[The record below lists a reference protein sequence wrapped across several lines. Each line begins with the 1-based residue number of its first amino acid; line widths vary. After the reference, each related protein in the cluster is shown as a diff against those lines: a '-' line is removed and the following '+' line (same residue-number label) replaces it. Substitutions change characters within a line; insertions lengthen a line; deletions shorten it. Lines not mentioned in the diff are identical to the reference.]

1 MNICLSV
8 TKTATLW
15 QDFSKTLKFV
25 PLLLKI
31 WLFHR
36 NNSKQIRIC
45 SFAQVYFIFLLLS
58 VSVTRSSSMCQFL
71 QPGTLK
77 TTLFPLIQNLWKVK
91 QSESELVS
99 SSSSGHCCVLWTG
112 AVGGLWVC
120 CLRLALHLQ
129 KMIKSERLQ
138 SKGVL
143 YTCRASLRKCNVI
156 EQLTPF
162 PQHPWFF
169 YKWTSCRNVSVKDGI
184 SPVPH

>member
-31 WLFHR
+31 GLFHR

-58 VSVTRSSSMCQFL
+58 VSVTKSSSMCQFL

-112 AVGGLWVC
+112 CRRSVGVLSETSFTPSENDKIRTSPKQG
-120 CLRLALHLQ
+120 RPLHLQ
-129 KMIKSERLQ
+129 SLFEEVQCYRAADTL
-138 SKGVL
+138 SPASVVL
-143 YTCRASLRKCNVI
+143 L
-156 EQLTPF
+156 
-162 PQHPWFF
+162 
-169 YKWTSCRNVSVKDGI
+169 
-184 SPVPH
+184 

>member
-31 WLFHR
+31 GLFHR

-45 SFAQVYFIFLLLS
+45 SFVYFIYLLLS

-91 QSESELVS
+91 QSESALGIVVFCER
-99 SSSSGHCCVLWTG
+99 

-169 YKWTSCRNVSVKDGI
+169 YK
-184 SPVPH
+184 

>member
-1 MNICLSV
+1 MNFCLSV
-8 TKTATLW
+8 INTATLW

-25 PLLLKI
+25 PLLLCI

-45 SFAQVYFIFLLLS
+45 SFAQVYFIYLLLS

-71 QPGTLK
+71 QPGTFQVYWYK
-77 TTLFPLIQNLWKVK
+77 SFGKSTSQN
-91 QSESELVS
+91 QSWWVHPALGIVVF
-99 SSSSGHCCVLWTG
+99 GVRV
-112 AVGGLWVC
+112 VGGLWVC

-156 EQLTPF
+156 E
-162 PQHPWFF
+162 
-169 YKWTSCRNVSVKDGI
+169 
-184 SPVPH
+184 

>member
-31 WLFHR
+31 GLFHR

-58 VSVTRSSSMCQFL
+58 VSVTKSSSMCQFL

-77 TTLFPLIQNLWKVK
+77 TTLFPLIQNLGK
-91 QSESELVS
+91 S
-99 SSSSGHCCVLWTG
+99 SSQNQSWWVHPALGIVVFCER

-120 CLRLALHLQ
+120 CLRQALHLQ

-156 EQLTPF
+156 EQLIHF